1 MSNAEVLELLR
12 MSGDRLNLRL
22 TRHRRGPVF
31 EQLQKFIDR
40 TPPPFV
46 VFALR
51 SSPLAAQSS
60 QMSASPLGAGRLS
73 SPAPSRSPSID
84 RPSRPSRQQQQPA
97 APSASSA
104 QSESEDCRNTVI
116 NASAA
121 EVAAPTLE
129 SSQQFQH
136 SDPSQQQKPSNS
148 NRSSLRDSP
157 QPADVHAS
165 PSAQTDER
173 IASSAI
179 SPSVSP
185 ASVSGTTEPQP
196 QPQAS
201 CALLSAVPQQTRTS
215 DAINTKHILPP
226 PPPPPMTSSTVA
238 AANLNSTTRT

>member
-84 RPSRPSRQQQQPA
+84 RPCRQQQQPA
-97 APSASSA
+97 APLASSA
-104 QSESEDCRNTVI
+104 QSEDCRNTVI

-121 EVAAPTLE
+121 EVAAPALE

-136 SDPSQQQKPSNS
+136 SDPSQRQKPSNS

-165 PSAQTDER
+165 PSAQSDER